1 MGDQKG
7 DKGEKAMTATTFE
20 ADSGAHAQPSLQHA
34 AGRVLALAGAV
45 FGLSNLFQY
54 GVYSGLLNLHPAA
67 LGLSWPI
74 AVTVFIVMLRRLRAS
89 GGEAGKRTA
98 GWSRLGILTMI
109 ASAVTLLGLSVV
121 QHDFTLMYWMT
132 PVGMGIY
139 AVAWTTAAVRT
150 RRMWMAAQGLGA
162 LCIAGLTV
170 TLLGTPEQY
179 LFYAIGLGAFA
190 FSPGVFMIL
199 SDKA

>member
-1 MGDQKG
+1 
-7 DKGEKAMTATTFE
+7 MTATTFDTSATVGE
-20 ADSGAHAQPSLQHA
+20 PSLQVA
-34 AGRVLALAGAV
+34 VGRLLALAGAV

-54 GVYSGLLNLHPAA
+54 GVYSGLLNLHPAT

-74 AVTVFIVMLRRLRAS
+74 AVTVFIVGLMRLRKS
-89 GGEAGKRTA
+89 GGAAGRCSA
-98 GWSRLGILTMI
+98 NWSRLGILTMI
-109 ASAVTLLGLSVV
+109 ASAGALMGLSIV
-121 QHDFTLMYWMT
+121 QRDFSLMYWMT

-139 AVAWTTAAVRT
+139 AVAWSVAAVRT
-150 RRMWMAAQGLGA
+150 RRMWMAAQGVGA
-162 LCIAGLTV
+162 LTIAALTV

-190 FSPGVFMIL
+190 FAPGVFMIL

>member
-1 MGDQKG
+1 
-7 DKGEKAMTATTFE
+7 MTATTLQTSSFTGRE
-20 ADSGAHAQPSLQHA
+20 PSMAVA
-34 AGRVLALAGAV
+34 AGRVLVLAGAV

-67 LGLSWPI
+67 LGLSWPV
-74 AVTVFIVMLRRLRAS
+74 AVTVFIVSLMRLRKS

-98 GWSRLGILTMI
+98 GWSRLGILTMV
-109 ASAVTLLGLSVV
+109 ASALALLGLSVV
-121 QHDFTLMYWMT
+121 QQDFSLMYWMT

-139 AVAWTTAAVRT
+139 AIAWATAAVRT
-150 RRMWMAAQGLGA
+150 RRSWMAAQAIGA
-162 LCIAGLTV
+162 ATIAGLTV

-190 FSPGVFMIL
+190 FAPGIFMIL

>member
-1 MGDQKG
+1 
-7 DKGEKAMTATTFE
+7 MTATTFDT
-20 ADSGAHAQPSLQHA
+20 ASSVQIQPSLQLA
-34 AGRVLALAGAV
+34 AGRVLTLAGAV

-54 GVYSGLLNLHPAA
+54 GVYSGLLHLHPAA

-74 AVTVFIVMLRRLRAS
+74 AVTVFIVTLMRLRKS

-109 ASAVTLLGLSVV
+109 ISALTLVGLSIV
-121 QHDFTLMYWMT
+121 QRDFSLMYWMT

-139 AVAWTTAAVRT
+139 AAAWTTAAVRT

-162 LCIAGLTV
+162 LCIAGLTI

-190 FSPGVFMIL
+190 FAPGVFMIL

>member
-1 MGDQKG
+1 
-7 DKGEKAMTATTFE
+7 MTAAT
-20 ADSGAHAQPSLQHA
+20 LQTSFAGREPTLAVA
-34 AGRVLALAGAV
+34 AGRVMVLAGAV

-54 GVYSGLLNLHPAA
+54 GVYSGLLNLHPAV

-74 AVTVFIVMLRRLRAS
+74 AVTAFIVTLMRLRKS
-89 GGEAGKRTA
+89 GGAAGRRAA
-98 GWSRLGILTMI
+98 GWSRLGILTLI
-109 ASAVTLLGLSVV
+109 VSALTLLAFSIV
-121 QHDFTLMYWMT
+121 QQDFSLMYWMT

-139 AVAWTTAAVRT
+139 AVAWATAAMKARSGW
-150 RRMWMAAQGLGA
+150 MWAQAIGAAT
-162 LCIAGLTV
+162 IAGLTV

-190 FSPGVFMIL
+190 FTPGVFMIL

>member
-1 MGDQKG
+1 
-7 DKGEKAMTATTFE
+7 MTAT
-20 ADSGAHAQPSLQHA
+20 AIQPSSFAGSEPTLQVA

-54 GVYSGLLNLHPAA
+54 GVSSGLLHLHPAA
-67 LGLSWPI
+67 LGLSWPM
-74 AVTVFIVMLRRLRAS
+74 AVTVFIVTLMRLRKS
-89 GGEAGKRTA
+89 GGEAAKRSA

-109 ASAVTLLGLSVV
+109 TSALTLLGLSIV
-121 QHDFTLMYWMT
+121 QQDFSLMYWMT
-132 PVGMGIY
+132 PVGMGLY
-139 AVAWTTAAVRT
+139 AVAWATAAVKSGRGW
-150 RRMWMAAQGLGA
+150 MWAQAIGAAT
-162 LCIAGLTV
+162 IAGLTV

-190 FSPGVFMIL
+190 FAPGVFMIL

>member
-1 MGDQKG
+1 
-7 DKGEKAMTATTFE
+7 MTATTFDTATAGRRE
-20 ADSGAHAQPSLQHA
+20 PTLAVA

-54 GVYSGLLNLHPAA
+54 GVYSGLLHLHPAA

-74 AVTVFIVMLRRLRAS
+74 AVTVFIVTLMRLRKA
-89 GGEAGKRTA
+89 GGEAGKRAA

-109 ASAVTLLGLSVV
+109 VSAISLLGLSVA
-121 QHDFTLMYWMT
+121 QQDFTLMYWMT

-139 AVAWTTAAVRT
+139 AIAWATAAVKA
-150 RRMWMAAQGLGA
+150 RRSWMWAQAIGAAT
-162 LCIAGLTV
+162 IAGLTV

-179 LFYAIGLGAFA
+179 LFYAIGLMAFA
-190 FSPGVFMIL
+190 FAPGVFMIL

>member
-1 MGDQKG
+1 
-7 DKGEKAMTATTFE
+7 MTAATLQTTFTGRE
-20 ADSGAHAQPSLQHA
+20 PSLSVA

-74 AVTVFIVMLRRLRAS
+74 AVAVFIVTLMRLRKA
-89 GGEAGKRTA
+89 GGEAGKRAA

-109 ASAVTLLGLSVV
+109 ASALTLLALSVA
-121 QHDFTLMYWMT
+121 QKDFSLMYWMT
-132 PVGMGIY
+132 PLGMGIY
-139 AVAWTTAAVRT
+139 AVAWTTAAVKA
-150 RRMWMAAQGLGA
+150 RRGWMLAQGVGA
-162 LCIAGLTV
+162 ATIAGLTV
-170 TLLGTPEQY
+170 TLLGAPEQY
-179 LFYAIGLGAFA
+179 LFYAIGLMAFA
-190 FSPGVFMIL
+190 FAPGVFMIL